1 LKIIN
6 KLKERS
12 NLIMEYILTMI
23 FTTEGGKT
31 STFSINGVKQTLD
44 KDQILALMDLI
55 IEKDIFLMDSG
66 ALVGRSTAK
75 ITERKV
81 TKFDVA

>member
-1 LKIIN
+1 
-6 KLKERS
+6 
-12 NLIMEYILTMI
+12 MEYILTMI
-23 FTTEGGKT
+23 FTTESGKT
-31 STFSINGVKQTLD
+31 SSFSINGVKQNLD

>member
-1 LKIIN
+1 
-6 KLKERS
+6 
-12 NLIMEYILTMI
+12 
-23 FTTEGGKT
+23 
-31 STFSINGVKQTLD
+31 
-44 KDQILALMDLI
+44 MDLI

>member
-1 LKIIN
+1 
-6 KLKERS
+6 
-12 NLIMEYILTMI
+12 MEHILTMI

-31 STFSINGVKQTLD
+31 SNFSINGVKTNLD
-44 KDQILALMDLI
+44 KNQILALMDLI
-55 IEKDIFLMDSG
+55 IEKNIFLMNSG
-66 ALVGRSTAK
+66 ALIGKSTAK

>member
-1 LKIIN
+1 
-6 KLKERS
+6 
-12 NLIMEYILTMI
+12 MEYILTMI

-31 STFSINGVKQTLD
+31 STFSITGVKPDLD
-44 KDQILALMDLI
+44 GAQVLALMDLV
-55 IEKDIFLMDSG
+55 IEKNIFLMSSG
-66 ALVGRSTAK
+66 ALIGKSTAK